1 MGFTSTSITA
11 AEYEYVGEGPTPPP
25 LYKAGDFGGV
35 YEPTVP
41 IVPKRASARQIASAK
56 LTPLSSAVESKTRLS
71 AKRNLSLG
79 TSSFSATASA
89 SSALP
94 RSAASIAAFPAIRV
108 TRLEYEP

>member
-56 LTPLSSAVESKTRLS
+56 LTPLSGAVESKTRCS
-71 AKRNLSLG
+71 SKHSLSLG
-79 TSSFSATASA
+79 TSNFNETAA
-89 SSALP
+89 ARSALP
-94 RSAASIAAFPAIRV
+94 RSAACIAALPAINV
-108 TRLEYEP
+108 TRLE